1 MNGGR
6 VLTFAWDLSK
16 LAKFKLSNIRHIS
29 LVKTILGRVRR
40 WAEGIITNMPKKRIT
55 FIVIPANDGQV
66 REYRFPPSILL
77 FGMLA
82 FFCFVGALGYYGNGF
97 YQKVDQEELV
107 EALQDENGDLLRSM
121 ELTRKDIQHLA
132 ETMDQL
138 IADDDLLRAY
148 HQMEPLSAD
157 LRQVGIG
164 GSEDLPEDFTAL
176 APEKR
181 ELVRELS
188 SRIDYLKRMASL
200 QQESFEEIERR
211 YLEKEGDLEHYPTV
225 SPVRPGTAW
234 KSSPFGERI
243 DPFTGRKAFHSGV
256 DFAGRKGTPIYA
268 TAAGVVSY
276 AYTDLR
282 LGKVVV
288 IEHDIEEMNG
298 EGEVYL
304 RQGVYR
310 TEYGHMDQ
318 VLVEKGQRVTRR
330 QQIGTMGSTG
340 RSTGPHL
347 HYAVRFQDRR
357 LGGHRG
363 YKDPEDFI
371 LDEAVRDAEVANWWE
386 AEE

>member
-1 MNGGR
+1 
-6 VLTFAWDLSK
+6 
-16 LAKFKLSNIRHIS
+16 
-29 LVKTILGRVRR
+29 
-40 WAEGIITNMPKKRIT
+40 MPEKRIT

-66 REYRFPPSILL
+66 REFRFSPSILL
-77 FGMLA
+77 FGMLV

-121 ELTRKDIQHLA
+121 ELTRKDMQHLA

-176 APEKR
+176 SPEKR

-211 YLEKEGDLEHYPTV
+211 YLEKEGDLEHYPTI

-288 IEHDIEEMNG
+288 IEHDIEEVNG

-310 TEYGHMDQ
+310 TEYGLMDQ

-330 QQIGTMGSTG
+330 QQIGTMGNTG

-371 LDEAVRDAEVANWWE
+371 LDEALRDAEVANWWE

>member
-1 MNGGR
+1 
-6 VLTFAWDLSK
+6 
-16 LAKFKLSNIRHIS
+16 
-29 LVKTILGRVRR
+29 
-40 WAEGIITNMPKKRIT
+40 MPKKRIT

-66 REYRFPPSILL
+66 REFRFPPSILL
-77 FGMLA
+77 FGMLV

-121 ELTRKDIQHLA
+121 ELTRKDMQHLA

-176 APEKR
+176 PPEKR

-211 YLEKEGDLEHYPTV
+211 YLEKEGDLEHYPTI

-288 IEHDIEEMNG
+288 IEHDIEEVNG

-310 TEYGHMDQ
+310 TEYGHKDQ

-330 QQIGTMGSTG
+330 QQIGTMGNTG

>member
-1 MNGGR
+1 
-6 VLTFAWDLSK
+6 
-16 LAKFKLSNIRHIS
+16 
-29 LVKTILGRVRR
+29 
-40 WAEGIITNMPKKRIT
+40 MPEKRIT

-66 REYRFPPSILL
+66 REFRFPPSLLL
-77 FGMLA
+77 FGMLV

-121 ELTRKDIQHLA
+121 ELTRKDMQHLA

-164 GSEDLPEDFTAL
+164 GSEDLPEDFTSL
-176 APEKR
+176 SPEKR
-181 ELVRELS
+181 EFVRELS

-211 YLEKEGDLEHYPTV
+211 YLEKEGDLEHYPTI

-288 IEHDIEEMNG
+288 IEHDIEEVNG

-330 QQIGTMGSTG
+330 QQIGTMGNTG

>member
-1 MNGGR
+1 
-6 VLTFAWDLSK
+6 
-16 LAKFKLSNIRHIS
+16 
-29 LVKTILGRVRR
+29 
-40 WAEGIITNMPKKRIT
+40 MPEKRIT

-66 REYRFPPSILL
+66 REFRFPPSLLL
-77 FGMLA
+77 FGMLV

-121 ELTRKDIQHLA
+121 ELTRKDMQHLA

-164 GSEDLPEDFTAL
+164 GSEDLPEDFTSL
-176 APEKR
+176 SPEKR

-211 YLEKEGDLEHYPTV
+211 YLEKEGDLEHYPTI

-288 IEHDIEEMNG
+288 IEHDIEEVNG

>member
-1 MNGGR
+1 
-6 VLTFAWDLSK
+6 
-16 LAKFKLSNIRHIS
+16 
-29 LVKTILGRVRR
+29 
-40 WAEGIITNMPKKRIT
+40 
-55 FIVIPANDGQV
+55 
-66 REYRFPPSILL
+66 
-77 FGMLA
+77 
-82 FFCFVGALGYYGNGF
+82 
-97 YQKVDQEELV
+97 
-107 EALQDENGDLLRSM
+107 LRSM

-176 APEKR
+176 SPEKR

>member
-1 MNGGR
+1 
-6 VLTFAWDLSK
+6 
-16 LAKFKLSNIRHIS
+16 
-29 LVKTILGRVRR
+29 
-40 WAEGIITNMPKKRIT
+40 MPEKRIT

-66 REYRFPPSILL
+66 REFRFPPSILL
-77 FGMLA
+77 FGMLV

-121 ELTRKDIQHLA
+121 ELTRKDMQHLA

-176 APEKR
+176 SPEKR

-211 YLEKEGDLEHYPTV
+211 YLEKEGDLEHYPTI

-288 IEHDIEEMNG
+288 IEHDIEEVNG

-330 QQIGTMGSTG
+330 QQIGTMGNTG

-371 LDEAVRDAEVANWWE
+371 LDEALRDAEVANWWE

>member
-1 MNGGR
+1 
-6 VLTFAWDLSK
+6 
-16 LAKFKLSNIRHIS
+16 
-29 LVKTILGRVRR
+29 
-40 WAEGIITNMPKKRIT
+40 MPEKRIT

-66 REYRFPPSILL
+66 REFRFSPSILL
-77 FGMLA
+77 FGMLV

-121 ELTRKDIQHLA
+121 ELTRKDMQHLA

-176 APEKR
+176 SPEKR

-211 YLEKEGDLEHYPTV
+211 YLEKEGDLEHYPTI

-288 IEHDIEEMNG
+288 IEHDIEEVNG

-330 QQIGTMGSTG
+330 QQIGTMGNTG

-371 LDEAVRDAEVANWWE
+371 LDGALRDAEVANWWE